1 MHMETSPEEVIYY
14 VIKTCLKLK
23 RIKILQNVFSNFNGM
38 KLENHNK
45 MMDGN
50 LKISQTY
57 KS

>member
-1 MHMETSPEEVIYY
+1 MRLFWIFKVNE
-14 VIKTCLKLK
+14 
-23 RIKILQNVFSNFNGM
+23 ILQNVFSNFNGM

>member
-1 MHMETSPEEVIYY
+1 METSPEEVIYY